1 MDVALFDYEL
11 PAGRI
16 AAVPADRR
24 DGSKLM
30 VFDRA
35 TGTVEHRVFRELPE
49 LLPARTRLFRNVVDV
64 LHARIPGRRPTG
76 GAVECLLLRPTEK
89 PDEWLCLLRPGKKAA
104 DPAGFGIPGEYRARV
119 VAHVGAE
126 YRVKFAVEGGRDV
139 AAMAERVGS
148 LPLPPYIERAR
159 EAGRDYAALD
169 NERYRTVFAD
179 KTRRTAAA
187 APTAGLHFTPE
198 VLERLSA
205 RGFAFHDLTLDV
217 GLGTFKPIEVGC
229 VEDHP
234 IHREVYR
241 IPDTTAEALIVVA
254 DGPRLAV
261 GTTALRAAEDFC
273 RKRAAGGAGLRSAS
287 EPGCDPAWHGEA
299 DIYVYPPDNFLST
312 DMLLTN
318 FHLPRSTLL
327 CLVSAFLSPGSTD
340 GIGLFRKLYAEAISR
355 DYRFYSYG
363 DAMLIR

>member
-1 MDVALFDYEL
+1 MDTSLFDYDL
-11 PAGRI
+11 PADRI
-16 AAVPADRR
+16 ASVPADRR

-30 VFDRA
+30 VYDRE
-35 TGTVEHRVFRELPE
+35 TGVVEHRVFRELPE
-49 LLPARTRLFRNVVDV
+49 LLPGRTRLFRNVVDV
-64 LHARIPGRRPTG
+64 LRARIPGKRPTG

-104 DPAGFGIPGEYRARV
+104 DAAGFGIPGEYHAHV
-119 VAHVGAE
+119 VAQIGAE
-126 YRVKFAVEGGRDV
+126 YRVRFVVEGGRDV
-139 AAMAERVGS
+139 ATMAERVGS

-159 EAGRDYAALD
+159 EEGRDYAALD

-179 KTRRTAAA
+179 ESRRTAAA

-205 RGFAFHDLTLDV
+205 RGFAFHDLTLNV
-217 GLGTFKPIEVGC
+217 GLGTFKPIEVER

-241 IPDTTAEALIVVA
+241 IPDTTVRALLDKSA
-254 DGPRLAV
+254 GPRLAV

-273 RKRAAGGAGLRSAS
+273 RKHALPEDRRIWPDVAG
-287 EPGCDPAWHGEA
+287 DWHGEA
-299 DIYVYPPDNFLST
+299 DIYVYPPDNFMSA

-340 GIGLFRKLYAEAISR
+340 GIGLFKKLYAEAIAR

>member
-1 MDVALFDYEL
+1 MDVSLFDYDL
-11 PAGRI
+11 PADRI
-16 AAVPADRR
+16 AGVPADRR

-30 VFDRA
+30 VYDRA
-35 TGTVEHRVFRELPE
+35 TGVVEHRVFRELPG
-49 LLPARTRLFRNVVDV
+49 LLPERTRLFRNVVDV
-64 LHARIPGRRPTG
+64 LKARIHGRRPTG
-76 GAVECLLLRPTEK
+76 GAVECLLLRPTER

-104 DPAGFGIPGEYRARV
+104 DAAGFGIAGEYHARV
-119 VAHVGAE
+119 VAQVGAE

-139 AAMAERVGS
+139 ATMAERVGS

-159 EAGRDYAALD
+159 EEGRDYATLD

-198 VLERLSA
+198 VLGELSA
-205 RGFAFHDLTLDV
+205 RGFTFHDLTLDV
-217 GLGTFKPIEVGC
+217 GLGTFKPIEVER

-234 IHREVYR
+234 IHRECYR
-241 IPDTTAEALIVVA
+241 IPDTTARALLDKSA
-254 DGPRLAV
+254 GPRLAV

-273 RKRAAGGAGLRSAS
+273 RKNAAGRIGAPDAAGDR
-287 EPGCDPAWHGEA
+287 HGEA
-299 DIYVYPPDNFLST
+299 DIYVYPPDNFMSA

-327 CLVSAFLSPGSTD
+327 CLVSAFLAPGSTD
-340 GIGLFRKLYAEAISR
+340 GIGLFKKLYAEAIAR

>member
-1 MDVALFDYEL
+1 MDVSLFDYDL
-11 PAGRI
+11 PADRI
-16 AAVPADRR
+16 ASVPADRR

-35 TGTVEHRVFRELPE
+35 SGTVSHHVFSELPE
-49 LLPARTRLFRNVVDV
+49 LLPERTRLFRNVVDV
-64 LHARIPGRRPTG
+64 LKARIPGRRPTG

-89 PDEWLCLLRPGKKAA
+89 PDEWLCLLRPGKKASDA
-104 DPAGFGIPGEYRARV
+104 AGFGIPGEYHAKV
-119 VAHVGAE
+119 IGTAGTE

-139 AAMAERVGS
+139 AALAERVGN
-148 LPLPPYIERAR
+148 LPLPPYIVAAR
-159 EAGRDYAALD
+159 DKDRDYSALD
-169 NERYRTVFAD
+169 DERYRTVFAD
-179 KTRRTAAA
+179 KSRRTAAA

-198 VLERLSA
+198 VLELLSA

-217 GLGTFKPIEVGC
+217 GLGTFKPIEAER

-234 IHREVYR
+234 IHREGYR
-241 IPDTTAEALIVVA
+241 IPDTTARALLDKSA
-254 DGPRLAV
+254 GPRLAV
-261 GTTALRAAEDFC
+261 GTTALRASEDFC
-273 RKRAAGGAGLRSAS
+273 RKHPGGAFVPDAD
-287 EPGCDPAWHGEA
+287 GCVRDDAQL
-299 DIYVYPPDNFLST
+299 YLYPPATISGA

-327 CLVSAFLSPGSTD
+327 CLVSAFLAPGETG
-340 GIGLFRKLYAEAISR
+340 GIALFQKLYAEAIAR